1 MSIVLPPSYFQQND
15 VVGLARDMLGKK
27 LVTRFNNQLTSGFIT
42 ETEAYRGWGDK
53 ACHAHL
59 NRRTKRT
66 EIMYHAGG
74 VAYVY
79 LCYGI
84 HHLFNIITNTQ
95 DNADA
100 VLVRAIEPELGLE
113 TMLKRRNLSAVK
125 PNLTAGPGNLSKAL
139 GISTKNYGQTLNEAE
154 NIWLEK
160 GKSLKDRQ
168 VRAAMRVG
176 IDYAEEDA
184 KLPWRF
190 YVSDSKYVSIR

>member
-1 MSIVLPPSYFQQND
+1 MSTVLPPSYFQQND
-15 VVGLARDMLGKK
+15 VVALARDMLGKK
-27 LVTRFNNQLTSGFIT
+27 LVTKFDDQLTSGFIT

-84 HHLFNIITNTQ
+84 HHLFNIITNTEN
-95 DNADA
+95 NADA
-100 VLVRAIEPELGLE
+100 VLIRAVEPEKGIE
-113 TMLKRRNLSAVK
+113 TMLRRRNLSAVK
-125 PNLTAGPGNLSKAL
+125 PNLSAGPGNVSKAL
-139 GISTKNYGQTLNEAE
+139 GITTQNYGMALNESE

-160 GKSLKDRQ
+160 GKTLSNNEITSTT
-168 VRAAMRVG
+168 RVG

-184 KLPWRF
+184 LLPWRF
-190 YVSDSKYVSIR
+190 YVHASRYVSIR